1 MSYSEQISNDDQQF
15 EFTARI
21 SYERFYSENTS
32 WGVYS
37 FNTTDQLPNCQKIT
51 AHKDLFGDEHGDT
64 FVGTLAGRMQQLCIG
79 SEYKITATYKDD
91 KKYGAQYVPITVYAL
106 APQTV
111 EDSKIFLK
119 SLIPESVADSLLAAY
134 PNVVNDVADGKLDTI
149 DFSKVK
155 GVREKTWKKIKD
167 KIIDNYLISDIIT
180 LLKPLGVTFTMIK
193 NLLTNE
199 PNPGLLKQKIEN
211 NPYYLCSMK
220 GFGFKKVDKLA
231 LKLKPEL
238 LESRERCIAFI
249 SYYLTEIGE
258 NEGHTWC
265 SVDILKAAVE
275 DSAPECIDV
284 FDGVL
289 ENNSFLHQYENR
301 IGLKLYYNLE
311 MKILSII
318 QERLNKPSPV
328 PIENDEIEAGIAKA
342 EQEQGFSYTDE
353 QKAIIRSILTQ
364 SISFVTGKA
373 GTGKSSILRGI
384 IRAYSLANHNIS
396 ACALSAMAA
405 QRITEATDYPAMT
418 IHRTLGCHGPNKFDY
433 NKDCKLI
440 SPVVLMDEA
449 SMVNVQIFLAWLE
462 AIDDNTK
469 IIICGDYKQ
478 LPPIGFGNIFSD
490 LIHCLPKENINELTK
505 VMRQA
510 EKSGILTDANLIR
523 DNKNPITEV
532 ITSKK
537 LVHGELQ
544 DMYYMFRDTRDS
556 LHQLALK
563 MFFSAVESDGVDNV
577 GIAVPRREGCLNS
590 AYELNKDIAEVL
602 LKDEK
607 KSISFGEKEFKLGC
621 KVVQTVNDYDRNVFN
636 GEIGY
641 ITFIG
646 EDMSG
651 KKPVTYCEVTY
662 QSFGPKVEKDVG
674 LVFDEDNNIVYEKQD
689 KVIRYEGSEL
699 TDLDMA
705 YALTTH
711 KMQGSSRKTVI
722 CVIDNTHYKL
732 LDNCMLYTMLTRAKK
747 RCLLC
752 AEPQAFYKCLNTSNN
767 ARNTWL
773 STIKRKGK

>member
-51 AHKDLFGDEHGDT
+51 THKDLFGDEHGDA

-91 KKYGAQYVPITVYAL
+91 NKYGAQYVPITVYAL

-119 SLIPESVADSLLAAY
+119 SLIPESVADSLLTVY

-193 NLLTNE
+193 NLLSNE

-258 NEGHTWC
+258 NDGHTWC

-284 FDGVL
+284 FDGVI

-353 QKAIIRSILTQ
+353 QKSIIRSILTQ

-532 ITSKK
+532 LTSKK

-577 GIAVPRREGCLNS
+577 GIAVPRREGCFS
-590 AYELNKDIAEVL
+590 DYEEV
-602 LKDEK
+602 
-607 KSISFGEKEFKLGC
+607 
-621 KVVQTVNDYDRNVFN
+621 
-636 GEIGY
+636 
-641 ITFIG
+641 
-646 EDMSG
+646 
-651 KKPVTYCEVTY
+651 
-662 QSFGPKVEKDVG
+662 
-674 LVFDEDNNIVYEKQD
+674 
-689 KVIRYEGSEL
+689 
-699 TDLDMA
+699 
-705 YALTTH
+705 
-711 KMQGSSRKTVI
+711 
-722 CVIDNTHYKL
+722 
-732 LDNCMLYTMLTRAKK
+732 
-747 RCLLC
+747 
-752 AEPQAFYKCLNTSNN
+752 
-767 ARNTWL
+767 W
-773 STIKRKGK
+773 

>member
-79 SEYKITATYKDD
+79 SEYKITATYKND
-91 KKYGAQYVPITVYAL
+91 KKYGPQYVPITVYAL

-119 SLIPESVADSLLAAY
+119 SLIPESVADSLLAVY

-180 LLKPLGVTFTMIK
+180 
-193 NLLTNE
+193 
-199 PNPGLLKQKIEN
+199 LLKQKIEN

-258 NEGHTWC
+258 NDGHTWC
-265 SVDILKAAVE
+265 SIDILKTAVE
-275 DSAPECIDV
+275 DSVPECIDI

-318 QERLNKPSPV
+318 QERLNKQSPV
-328 PIENDEIEAGIAKA
+328 PIENDKVEAGIAKA

-462 AIDDNTK
+462 AIGDNTK

-532 ITSKK
+532 LTSKK

-563 MFFSAVESDGVDNV
+563 MFFSAVETDGVDNV

-590 AYELNKDIAEVL
+590 AFELNKDIADVL
-602 LKDEK
+602 LKNETK
-607 KSISFGEKEFKLGC
+607 QISYGDKEFKLNC

-651 KKPVTYCEVTY
+651 RKPVKYCEVTF
-662 QSFGPKVEKDVG
+662 QSFGPKIEENG
-674 LVFDEDNNIVYEKQD
+674 LLALDENDYVIYEKQE
-689 KVIRYEGSEL
+689 KTIRYKGSEL
-699 TDLDMA
+699 ADLDMA

-711 KMQGSSRKTVI
+711 KMQGSSRKTII

-773 STIKRKGK
+773 STIKKKR

>member
-1 MSYSEQISNDDQQF
+1 MSYSEQFSNDDQQF

-51 AHKDLFGDEHGDT
+51 VHKDLFGDEHGDT
-64 FVGTLAGRMQQLCIG
+64 FVGTLAGRMQQLCVG

-111 EDSKIFLK
+111 EDSKVFLK

-193 NLLTNE
+193 NLLSNE
-199 PNPGLLKQKIEN
+199 PNPGLLKQKIET

-249 SYYLTEIGE
+249 SYYLAEIGE
-258 NEGHTWC
+258 NDGHTWC

-318 QERLNKPSPV
+318 QERLNKQSPV
-328 PIENDEIEAGIAKA
+328 PIENDKIEAGIAKA
-342 EQEQGFSYTDE
+342 EHEQGFSYTDE

-478 LPPIGFGNIFSD
+478 LEY
-490 LIHCLPKENINELTK
+490 L
-505 VMRQA
+505 
-510 EKSGILTDANLIR
+510 
-523 DNKNPITEV
+523 
-532 ITSKK
+532 
-537 LVHGELQ
+537 
-544 DMYYMFRDTRDS
+544 
-556 LHQLALK
+556 
-563 MFFSAVESDGVDNV
+563 VESNQFSQT
-577 GIAVPRREGCLNS
+577 IIQEKQN
-590 AYELNKDIAEVL
+590 L
-602 LKDEK
+602 LKDMM
-607 KSISFGEKEFKLGC
+607 SITKC
-621 KVVQTVNDYDRNVFN
+621 
-636 GEIGY
+636 
-641 ITFIG
+641 
-646 EDMSG
+646 
-651 KKPVTYCEVTY
+651 
-662 QSFGPKVEKDVG
+662 
-674 LVFDEDNNIVYEKQD
+674 
-689 KVIRYEGSEL
+689 
-699 TDLDMA
+699 
-705 YALTTH
+705 TH
-711 KMQGSSRKTVI
+711 Q
-722 CVIDNTHYKL
+722 L
-732 LDNCMLYTMLTRAKK
+732 
-747 RCLLC
+747 
-752 AEPQAFYKCLNTSNN
+752 
-767 ARNTWL
+767 
-773 STIKRKGK
+773 

>member
-51 AHKDLFGDEHGDT
+51 AHKDLFGDEHEDT
-64 FVGTLAGRMQQLCIG
+64 FVGTLTGRMQQLCIG

-91 KKYGAQYVPITVYAL
+91 KKYGPQYVPITVYAL

-119 SLIPESVADSLLAAY
+119 SLIPESVADSLLAVY

-193 NLLTNE
+193 NLLSNE
-199 PNPGLLKQKIEN
+199 PNPGLLKQKIET

-249 SYYLTEIGE
+249 SYYLAEIGE
-258 NEGHTWC
+258 NDGHTWC

-318 QERLNKPSPV
+318 QERLNKQSPV
-328 PIENDEIEAGIAKA
+328 PIENDKIEAGIAKA
-342 EQEQGFSYTDE
+342 EHEQGFSYTDE

-462 AIDDNTK
+462 AIGDDTK

-532 ITSKK
+532 LTSKK

-590 AYELNKDIAEVL
+590 AY
-602 LKDEK
+602 
-607 KSISFGEKEFKLGC
+607 
-621 KVVQTVNDYDRNVFN
+621 
-636 GEIGY
+636 
-641 ITFIG
+641 
-646 EDMSG
+646 
-651 KKPVTYCEVTY
+651 
-662 QSFGPKVEKDVG
+662 
-674 LVFDEDNNIVYEKQD
+674 
-689 KVIRYEGSEL
+689 
-699 TDLDMA
+699 
-705 YALTTH
+705 
-711 KMQGSSRKTVI
+711 
-722 CVIDNTHYKL
+722 
-732 LDNCMLYTMLTRAKK
+732 MLQMLM
-747 RCLLC
+747 C
-752 AEPQAFYKCLNTSNN
+752 
-767 ARNTWL
+767 
-773 STIKRKGK
+773 

>member
-1 MSYSEQISNDDQQF
+1 MSYSEQFSNDDQQF

-51 AHKDLFGDEHGDT
+51 VQKDLFGDEHGDT
-64 FVGTLAGRMQQLCIG
+64 FVGTLAGRMQQLCVG

-111 EDSKIFLK
+111 EDSKVFLK

-193 NLLTNE
+193 NLLSNE

-258 NEGHTWC
+258 NDGHTYC

-289 ENNSFLHQYENR
+289 ENNSFLHQYEDR
-301 IGLKLYYNLE
+301 VGLKLYYNLE

-328 PIENDEIEAGIAKA
+328 PIENDEIEAGIVKA

-462 AIDDNTK
+462 AIGDDTK

-490 LIHCLPKENINELTK
+490 LIHCLPKKNINELTK

-563 MFFSAVESDGVDNV
+563 MFFSAVKSDGVDNV
-577 GIAVPRREGCLNS
+577 GIVVPRREGCLNS
-590 AYELNKDIAEVL
+590 AYELNKDIADVL

-662 QSFGPKVEKDVG
+662 QSFGPKIEKGVG
-674 LVFDEDNNIVYEKQD
+674 LVFDEDNNIIYEKQD
-689 KVIRYEGSEL
+689 KVIRYEGNEL
-699 TDLDMA
+699 ADLDMA

-732 LDNCMLYTMLTRAKK
+732 LDNRMLYTMLTRAKK

>member
-1 MSYSEQISNDDQQF
+1 MSYSEQFSNDDQQF

-51 AHKDLFGDEHGDT
+51 VHKDLFGDEHGDT
-64 FVGTLAGRMQQLCIG
+64 FVGTLAGRMQQLCVG

-111 EDSKIFLK
+111 EDSKVFLK

-193 NLLTNE
+193 NLLSNE

-258 NEGHTWC
+258 NDGHTYC

-289 ENNSFLHQYENR
+289 ENNSFLHQYEDR
-301 IGLKLYYNLE
+301 VGLKLYYNLE

-328 PIENDEIEAGIAKA
+328 PIENDEIEAGIVKA
-342 EQEQGFSYTDE
+342 E
-353 QKAIIRSILTQ
+353 
-364 SISFVTGKA
+364 
-373 GTGKSSILRGI
+373 
-384 IRAYSLANHNIS
+384 
-396 ACALSAMAA
+396 
-405 QRITEATDYPAMT
+405 
-418 IHRTLGCHGPNKFDY
+418 
-433 NKDCKLI
+433 
-440 SPVVLMDEA
+440 
-449 SMVNVQIFLAWLE
+449 
-462 AIDDNTK
+462 
-469 IIICGDYKQ
+469 
-478 LPPIGFGNIFSD
+478 
-490 LIHCLPKENINELTK
+490 
-505 VMRQA
+505 
-510 EKSGILTDANLIR
+510 
-523 DNKNPITEV
+523 
-532 ITSKK
+532 
-537 LVHGELQ
+537 
-544 DMYYMFRDTRDS
+544 
-556 LHQLALK
+556 
-563 MFFSAVESDGVDNV
+563 
-577 GIAVPRREGCLNS
+577 
-590 AYELNKDIAEVL
+590 
-602 LKDEK
+602 
-607 KSISFGEKEFKLGC
+607 
-621 KVVQTVNDYDRNVFN
+621 
-636 GEIGY
+636 
-641 ITFIG
+641 
-646 EDMSG
+646 
-651 KKPVTYCEVTY
+651 
-662 QSFGPKVEKDVG
+662 
-674 LVFDEDNNIVYEKQD
+674 
-689 KVIRYEGSEL
+689 
-699 TDLDMA
+699 
-705 YALTTH
+705 
-711 KMQGSSRKTVI
+711 
-722 CVIDNTHYKL
+722 
-732 LDNCMLYTMLTRAKK
+732 
-747 RCLLC
+747 
-752 AEPQAFYKCLNTSNN
+752 
-767 ARNTWL
+767 
-773 STIKRKGK
+773 

>member
-1 MSYSEQISNDDQQF
+1 MSYFDEQISDDQQF
-15 EFTARI
+15 EFTVKI
-21 SYERFYSENTS
+21 SYERYYNEQSS

-37 FNTTDQLPNCQKIT
+37 FNSTDPLPGCQKIT
-51 AHKDLFGDEHGDT
+51 AHKDLFGDEHNDSY
-64 FVGTLAGRMQQLCIG
+64 VGTLAGRMQQLCIG
-79 SEYKITATYKDD
+79 FDYKVVATYKYD
-91 KKYGAQYVPITVYAL
+91 KKYGAQYNPITVYAL
-106 APQTV
+106 APQTI

-134 PNVVNDVADGKLDTI
+134 PNVVNDVAEGKLDTI

-155 GVREKTWKKIKD
+155 GVREKTWERIKN

-193 NLLTNE
+193 NLLKNE

-211 NPYYLCSMK
+211 NPYCLCDMK
-220 GFGFKKVDKLA
+220 GFGFKKVDGLA

-238 LESRERCIAFI
+238 LESRERCTAFI
-249 SYYLTEIGE
+249 SYYLRELGE

-265 SVDILKAAVE
+265 SIDILKNAVE
-275 DSAPECIDV
+275 EAIPECVNV

-289 ENNSFLHQYENR
+289 ENNSFLYQYEDR
-301 IGLKLYYNLE
+301 IGLKLYHELE
-311 MKILSII
+311 IKILSII
-318 QERLNKPSPV
+318 KDRLDKESPV
-328 PIENDEIEAGIAKA
+328 PLRDEEIEAGIKQA
-342 EQEQGFSYTDE
+342 ESEQGFSYTEE
-353 QKAIIRSILTQ
+353 QRSIIHSIIGQ
-364 SISFVTGKA
+364 NISFVTGKA

-384 IRAYSLANHNIS
+384 IRAYSLTNHTIS

-418 IHRTLGCHGPNKFDY
+418 IHRTLCCTGPNTFDY
-433 NKDCKLI
+433 NKDHKLH

-449 SMVNVQIFLAWLE
+449 SIVNVQIFLAWLE
-462 AIDDNTK
+462 AIDENTK

-478 LPPIGFGNIFSD
+478 LPPIGFGNIFYD
-490 LIHCLPKENINELTK
+490 LIHCLPKDNVNELTK

-532 ITSKK
+532 LTSKK

-544 DMYYMFRDTRDS
+544 DMYYMFRDTRDA

-590 AYELNKDIAEVL
+590 AFELNKDIADVL
-602 LKDEK
+602 LKNETK
-607 KSISFGEKEFKLGC
+607 QISYGDKEFKLNC

-651 KKPVTYCEVTY
+651 RKPVKYCEVTF
-662 QSFGPKVEKDVG
+662 QSFGPKIEENG
-674 LVFDEDNNIVYEKQD
+674 LLALDENDHVIYEKQE
-689 KVIRYEGSEL
+689 KTIRYEGSEL
-699 TDLDMA
+699 ADLDMA

-711 KMQGSSRKTVI
+711 KMQGSSRKTII

-773 STIKRKGK
+773 STIKKKR

>member
-1 MSYSEQISNDDQQF
+1 MSYSEQFSNDDQQF

-51 AHKDLFGDEHGDT
+51 VHKDLFGDEHGDT
-64 FVGTLAGRMQQLCIG
+64 FVGTLAGRMQQLCVG

-193 NLLTNE
+193 NLLSNE

-258 NEGHTWC
+258 NDGHTYC

-289 ENNSFLHQYENR
+289 ENNSFLHQYEDR
-301 IGLKLYYNLE
+301 VGLKLYYNLE

-328 PIENDEIEAGIAKA
+328 PIENDEIEAGIVKA

-532 ITSKK
+532 LTSKK

-563 MFFSAVESDGVDNV
+563 MFFSAVKSDGVDNV

-590 AYELNKDIAEVL
+590 AYELNKDIADVL

-651 KKPVTYCEVTY
+651 KKSVTYCEVTY

-689 KVIRYEGSEL
+689 KVIKYEGSEL
-699 TDLDMA
+699 ADLDMA

-711 KMQGSSRKTVI
+711 KMQ
-722 CVIDNTHYKL
+722 KL
-732 LDNCMLYTMLTRAKK
+732 IIQVLM
-747 RCLLC
+747 
-752 AEPQAFYKCLNTSNN
+752 
-767 ARNTWL
+767 
-773 STIKRKGK
+773 

>member
-1 MSYSEQISNDDQQF
+1 MKTKNSTWKVVLIAIAIIIAVALMAVFGVQSYMNRAISMEEQVSTAKSDVNVQEKRRVDLLGNLVDCVNNYDKHEYETLKAIVDGRSSNDDKAT
-15 EFTARI
+15 EIKTSIKAV
-21 SYERFYSENTS
+21 SEA
-32 WGVYS
+32 Y
-37 FNTTDQLPNCQKIT
+37 P
-51 AHKDLFGDEHGDT
+51 E
-64 FVGTLAGRMQQLCIG
+64 
-79 SEYKITATYKDD
+79 
-91 KKYGAQYVPITVYAL
+91 
-106 APQTV
+106 
-111 EDSKIFLK
+111 LK
-119 SLIPESVADSLLAAY
+119 SNENYKQLMNELATTENLITNYRENYNKQVKIYNAY
-134 PNVVNDVADGKLDTI
+134 VRKFPQRMFLD
-149 DFSKVK
+149 FL
-155 GVREKTWKKIKD
+155 GYEK
-167 KIIDNYLISDIIT
+167 
-180 LLKPLGVTFTMIK
+180 
-193 NLLTNE
+193 
-199 PNPGLLKQKIEN
+199 Q
-211 NPYYLCSMK
+211 
-220 GFGFKKVDKLA
+220 
-231 LKLKPEL
+231 L

-433 NKDCKLI
+433 NKNCKLI

-462 AIDDNTK
+462 AIGDNTK

>member
-37 FNTTDQLPNCQKIT
+37 FDTTDQLPNCQKIT
-51 AHKDLFGDEHGDT
+51 VHKDLFGSEYGDT

-79 SEYKITATYKDD
+79 SEYKIIATYKYD
-91 KKYGAQYVPITVYAL
+91 KKYGPQYVPITVYAL

-119 SLIPESVADSLLAAY
+119 SLIPESVADSLLTVY

-193 NLLTNE
+193 NLLSNE

-258 NEGHTWC
+258 NDGHTWC

-275 DSAPECIDV
+275 DSVPECIDV

-418 IHRTLGCHGPNKFDY
+418 IHRTLGCTGPNKFDY
-433 NKDCKLI
+433 NKDHKLM

-462 AIDDNTK
+462 AIDDKTK

-532 ITSKK
+532 LTSKK
-537 LVHGELQ
+537 IVHGELQ

-563 MFFSAVESDGVDNV
+563 MFFSAVETDGIDNV

-590 AYELNKDIAEVL
+590 AYELNKDIADVL
-602 LKDEK
+602 LEGEK
-607 KSISFGEKEFKLGC
+607 KSISFGEKKFKLGC

-662 QSFGPKVEKDVG
+662 QSFGPKIEKGVG

-699 TDLDMA
+699 ADLDMA

-732 LDNCMLYTMLTRAKK
+732 FVFVKK
-747 RCLLC
+747 V
-752 AEPQAFYKCLNTSNN
+752 
-767 ARNTWL
+767 
-773 STIKRKGK
+773 KR

>member
-1 MSYSEQISNDDQQF
+1 MAKGRKAKQAKTKLNMIIY
-15 EFTARI
+15 
-21 SYERFYSENTS
+21 
-32 WGVYS
+32 
-37 FNTTDQLPNCQKIT
+37 
-51 AHKDLFGDEHGDT
+51 GDT
-64 FVGTLAGRMQQLCIG
+64 FTGKTTLASQIAFFKREDGSPFRVLYIDAESGGLDSYLDRMEESGINLDNIYILYTQSLAEVRQYIAKVKNNEDIYEL
-79 SEYKITATYKDD
+79 DD
-91 KKYGAQYVPITVYAL
+91 DG
-106 APQTV
+106 V
-111 EDSKIFLK
+111 ETDEVVTDAEGKPFR
-119 SLIPESVADSLLAAY
+119 ADAI
-134 PNVVNDVADGKLDTI
+134 VVDGTTI
-149 DFSKVK
+149 LNLTTQSGLVEFSK
-155 GVREKTWKKIKD
+155 
-167 KIIDNYLISDIIT
+167 
-180 LLKPLGVTFTMIK
+180 
-193 NLLTNE
+193 
-199 PNPGLLKQKIEN
+199 
-211 NPYYLCSMK
+211 
-220 GFGFKKVDKLA
+220 
-231 LKLKPEL
+231 
-238 LESRERCIAFI
+238 
-249 SYYLTEIGE
+249 
-258 NEGHTWC
+258 
-265 SVDILKAAVE
+265 
-275 DSAPECIDV
+275 
-284 FDGVL
+284 
-289 ENNSFLHQYENR
+289 
-301 IGLKLYYNLE
+301 
-311 MKILSII
+311 
-318 QERLNKPSPV
+318 
-328 PIENDEIEAGIAKA
+328 
-342 EQEQGFSYTDE
+342 
-353 QKAIIRSILTQ
+353 
-364 SISFVTGKA
+364 
-373 GTGKSSILRGI
+373 
-384 IRAYSLANHNIS
+384 
-396 ACALSAMAA
+396 
-405 QRITEATDYPAMT
+405 
-418 IHRTLGCHGPNKFDY
+418 
-433 NKDCKLI
+433 KLI

-523 DNKNPITEV
+523 DNKNPIIEV

-590 AYELNKDIAEVL
+590 AYELNKDIVDVL

-662 QSFGPKVEKDVG
+662 QSFGPKIEKGVG

-689 KVIRYEGSEL
+689 KVIRYEGNEL
-699 TDLDMA
+699 ADLDMA